1 MAYYEIIILVL
12 MMGVFVL
19 GSTVCYDLGYKK
31 GNAYVNDKGTHSG
44 DGIGY
49 QRGFNEGKSAGYREY
64 RHLEAT
70 IYERD
75 NARAK
80 KEQAEILENVQTLNE
95 IREQAEPI
103 PQEIL
108 LAYGVTKMDELPL
121 HVRKAYNLTKTGG
134 VVNDEATG

>member
-1 MAYYEIIILVL
+1 MAYYEIIILIFMLVGL
-12 MMGVFVL
+12 AL
-19 GSTVCYDLGYKK
+19 GSKISYDAGYTN
-31 GNAYVNDKGTHSG
+31 GSNDGHDKGERLG

-75 NARAK
+75 KARAK
-80 KEQAEILENVQTLNE
+80 QEQVEILESVQNLNE

-103 PQEIL
+103 PQEIF
-108 LAYGVTKMDELPL
+108 LAYGVTKQDELPL